1 MLFLGMYEPGVA
13 QHHLCNI
20 QVGDWN
26 CINKSRI
33 RLTAIL
39 IVIFAITVI
48 SKLIIL
54 MCVMTWCY
62 RQLRKP
68 EKTCT
73 RKLDSDAQSLLLCDN
88 LNSFDKC
95 LCCEIEEA
103 TNPKE
108 REKRLHS
115 LHSQT
120 VNINYYPSSPS
131 AFSSIKTSS
140 RSSKLSVTS
149 ECSTARNNTST
160 SAAISFSEGESSDA
174 SKNINDTFL
183 CEDETNPN
191 IVYGVYCSIDDTE
204 EGEFEREATEEDGDE
219 GSHNNNNKSGEFNIN
234 EYS

>member
-1 MLFLGMYEPGVA
+1 MQFLGMYEPGVA

-68 EKTCT
+68 ENTCT
-73 RKLDSDAQSLLLCDN
+73 RKLDSDDQSLLLCDN
-88 LNSFDKC
+88 LISHDKC
-95 LCCEIEEA
+95 LCCELEKA

-108 REKRLHS
+108 REKRLHT

-120 VNINYYPSSPS
+120 VNISYYPSSPS
-131 AFSSIKTSS
+131 AFSSIKTSTK
-140 RSSKLSVTS
+140 SSKFSVTS
-149 ECSTARNNTST
+149 ECSTASNNTST
-160 SAAISFSEGESSDA
+160 SAAISFSESESSDA
-174 SKNINDTFL
+174 SKNMNETLL

-204 EGEFEREATEEDGDE
+204 REFQGEATEDGDD
-219 GSHNNNNKSGEFNIN
+219 NNKSGELNLN
-234 EYS
+234 KYS